1 MGRDQMRDNQQ
12 QEEELEINMTPMLDI
27 VFIMLIFFIVT
38 ATFMKEA
45 GVTVEKPEAL
55 TGDQQDQASIIVA
68 VTDKDEVWVNKTVV
82 DVKALRPLIERLH
95 AENPKGTVVIEADKD
110 ARAGLMIAVAD
121 AIQAAGVPK
130 VAVSTEERR

>member
-1 MGRDQMRDNQQ
+1 MGRDQMRDKQQ

-45 GVTVEKPEAL
+45 GITVEKPEAL
-55 TGDQQDQASIIVA
+55 TGDRQDQASIIVA
-68 VTDKDEVWVNKTVV
+68 VTDKDEIWVNKTVV
-82 DVKALRPLIERLH
+82 DVKALRPLIEKLH

>member
-1 MGRDQMRDNQQ
+1 MRDNQQ

-55 TGDQQDQASIIVA
+55 TGDRQDQASIIVA

-82 DVKALRPLIERLH
+82 DVKALRPLIEKLH

>member
-1 MGRDQMRDNQQ
+1 MREKQ

-55 TGDQQDQASIIVA
+55 TGERQDQASIIVA
-68 VTDKDEVWVNKTVV
+68 VTDKDEVWVNKQVV
-82 DVKALRPLIERLH
+82 DIKALRPLIEKLH
-95 AENPKGTVVIEADKD
+95 AENPKGTVVIEADRD

-121 AIQAAGVPK
+121 AIQAAGVGT

>member
-1 MGRDQMRDNQQ
+1 MRDNQQ

-45 GVTVEKPEAL
+45 GVAVDKPEAVM
-55 TGDQQDQASIIVA
+55 GEQQDQASIIVA
-68 VTDKDEVWVNKTVV
+68 VTDKDEVWVNKHVV
-82 DVKALRPLIERLH
+82 DIKALRPLIEKLH
-95 AENPKGTVVIEADKD
+95 AENPKGTVVIEADRD
-110 ARAGLMIAVAD
+110 ARAGLMVAVAD

>member
-1 MGRDQMRDNQQ
+1 MREKQ

-55 TGDQQDQASIIVA
+55 TGERQDQASIIVA
-68 VTDKDEVWVNKTVV
+68 VTDKDEVWVNKQVV
-82 DVKALRPLIERLH
+82 DIKALRPLIEKLH
-95 AENPKGTVVIEADKD
+95 AENPKGTVVIEADRD
-110 ARAGLMIAVAD
+110 ARAGLMIQVAD
-121 AIQAAGVPK
+121 AIQAAGVGT